1 MGQSTN
7 GLLYY
12 GFTFCD
18 PDEDGDPP
26 WATEGGPPAPGV
38 EYSDETRQQFHAY
51 WDAKR
56 EFIKSTGITIV
67 NHCSCDY
74 PMYAIA
80 AAESEHTAYRGSPER
95 LGDILEAPSSWS
107 AKLFDVCEK
116 LGLEW
121 QDPQWELASLWC

>member
-26 WATEGGPPAPGV
+26 WATEDDGDWEDWFCEKLGGPPAPGV

-51 WDAKR
+51 WD
-56 EFIKSTGITIV
+56 ESSTIAPAITPCTPSPQPNPSIPRTGGAQ
-67 NHCSCDY
+67 SG
-74 PMYAIA
+74 
-80 AAESEHTAYRGSPER
+80 SETY
-95 LGDILEAPSSWS
+95 
-107 AKLFDVCEK
+107 
-116 LGLEW
+116 
-121 QDPQWELASLWC
+121 